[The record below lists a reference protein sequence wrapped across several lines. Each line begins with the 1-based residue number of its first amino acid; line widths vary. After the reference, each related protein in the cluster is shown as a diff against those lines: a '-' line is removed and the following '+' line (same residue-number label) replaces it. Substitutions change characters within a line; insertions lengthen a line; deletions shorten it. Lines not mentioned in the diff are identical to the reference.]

1 MADCSST
8 GSSVCP
14 HAHTVAFSCFDT
26 RNSITI
32 YGCDHAQAALETS
45 RARCLELHD
54 LWSFTNPQS
63 DVARLN
69 GAADAVRV
77 APVTAELLFQ
87 VCAFA
92 EREPL
97 FDFTIGQASYLW
109 KRTSA
114 VPSRDA
120 ISAALAHT
128 GVGNVHVSG
137 TVVRKD
143 DPLLQVDVGAAAK
156 GFAADEVARVLRAAG
171 VRCADIDLGG
181 NLYFIGQHPEKRP
194 WVLEVDVPSGSSL
207 PRVFFEAS
215 DCSVVTSSCFLRSRE
230 IEGTRYHHLIDPR
243 DGYPSRSDIAVA
255 TVVSK
260 RSLYADML
268 STVAV
273 LAGSAEF
280 SALCARHADAG
291 IVALTHAGDVLH
303 SENLDVSVY
312 SQ

>member
-1 MADCSST
+1 M
-8 GSSVCP
+8 
-14 HAHTVAFSCFDT
+14 
-26 RNSITI
+26 
-32 YGCDHAQAALETS
+32 
-45 RARCLELHD
+45 
-54 LWSFTNPQS
+54 
-63 DVARLN
+63 
-69 GAADAVRV
+69 RV
-77 APVTAELLFQ
+77 
-87 VCAFA
+87 FA

-128 GVGNVHVSG
+128 GVGNVHVDG